1 VHEGE
6 NYFKG
11 VEFSANLIVLDSKGA
26 DVILGMDWM
35 SKQKALIDCAKKSVK
50 LTTEVGQ
57 EVEYVAEPLITHK
70 GTTNLIKMN
79 RLEAEQSRDMQ
90 DVNQYPNVFREELP
104 SMPPDC
110 DIEII
115 IELLLGTAPIYKS
128 PYRMSTPQLRELKD
142 HIQELEGKGY
152 IHPSSSPWGV
162 PIIFVPKKDGTQR
175 MCVDYHAL
183 NEVIIKNKYPL
194 QQSTYSR
201 NQNSI

>member
-6 NYFKG
+6 KYFKG

-35 SKQKALIDCAKKSVK
+35 TKQKALIDCAKKSVK

-104 SMPPDC
+104 SMPPDR

>member
-128 PYRMSTPQLRELKD
+128 PYRMSTP
-142 HIQELEGKGY
+142 
-152 IHPSSSPWGV
+152 
-162 PIIFVPKKDGTQR
+162 
-175 MCVDYHAL
+175 
-183 NEVIIKNKYPL
+183 
-194 QQSTYSR
+194 
-201 NQNSI
+201 

>member
-6 NYFKG
+6 KYFKG

-79 RLEAEQSRDMQ
+79 RLEVEQSRDMQ

-104 SMPPDC
+104 SMPPDR

>member
-6 NYFKG
+6 KYFKG
-11 VEFSANLIVLDSKGA
+11 VEFSANLIVLDSKGV

-57 EVEYVAEPLITHK
+57 EVEYVAELLITHK

-104 SMPPDC
+104 SMPPDR

>member
-6 NYFKG
+6 KYFKG
-11 VEFSANLIVLDSKGA
+11 VEFSANLIVLDSKGV

-104 SMPPDC
+104 SMPPDR